1 MAMEGPWFI
10 PDDVKL
16 HRKLLRWYSSV
27 KRGMAELIPVAQQWQ
42 AEEPESEDARYYQCA
57 QRLYCGEGESLLAD
71 LCAYRESYPSTQADN
86 LLLQWSKRHCPDYF
100 ALLVMVIEAQSMV
113 DAQGQP
119 LKYVLVRAPGRGCY
133 GRKFYIA
140 ENYRR

>member
-1 MAMEGPWFI
+1 MEGPWFI

-27 KRGMAELIPVAQQWQ
+27 KIGMAELIPVAQQWQ

-86 LLLQWSKRHCPDYF
+86 LLLQ
-100 ALLVMVIEAQSMV
+100 
-113 DAQGQP
+113 
-119 LKYVLVRAPGRGCY
+119 
-133 GRKFYIA
+133 
-140 ENYRR
+140 